1 MGNNYETEED
11 DFYNEENLSTVND
24 IDLSDNS
31 TSETIDNN
39 EIDTE
44 EPQAKTYSLK
54 VDGMESMEVDDVEE
68 PQAKTYSLKVEGMED
83 MTVEGDDDDIL
94 SPEERLHMFADSI
107 LACCIGDKEV
117 KNYAL
122 DKLTT
127 FAKPQIFRDENY
139 VIFTVLFNYRSKL
152 KRINID
158 EEFLKLFLNRNRGI
172 LQKSRSYID
181 INAYGEVDGSVELG
195 YISGVLKHFKR
206 LASME
211 EISIAEFETY
221 FEKYLIEFK
230 AIETEKA
237 YNQASIILTEGMTLG
252 RKKYFG
258 FDDSTNFLNRKIAEI
273 KGLVDMQEGTGFTT
287 AREMLND
294 EKETVKS
301 EKIADWG
308 RLKTLND
315 VYGGIYTGMLYQF
328 IAPPKTGKSKLCAK
342 ETHIAAI
349 EWGTNVSVWA
359 IEGGKEAFLAQLRAI
374 HFDYIYNRNANITEK
389 KFGVS
394 QDAILHDK
402 FPSDELK
409 QLELSSKLDLASNED
424 YGSIDFIDR
433 PFNVETFLEDIDT
446 SIKSN
451 NSKMLVID
459 YLQLIGSS
467 TNMDERK
474 AVATAYKTLLNYCK
488 TNNIAVLSPGQ
499 YKQETM
505 DKLISMKDTS
515 QAEMRTAGGSS
526 SEVIRTPDVIFALWA
541 TTQDITNNTIKI
553 ISMPGRFSKPFP
565 QVDAITDF
573 ESCQFIEVEK

>member
-1 MGNNYETEED
+1 MSDNFVTEED
-11 DFYNEENLSTVND
+11 DFYSNENLSKVEDLDLDKEEKISEENTVEEGSNKED
-24 IDLSDNS
+24 S
-31 TSETIDNN
+31 N
-39 EIDTE
+39 EEVATAED
-44 EPQAKTYSLK
+44 EPQAKTYTLK
-54 VDGMESMEVDDVEE
+54 FDGMEEMV
-68 PQAKTYSLKVEGMED
+68 
-83 MTVEGDDDDIL
+83 VEGDDSDIL
-94 SPEERLHMFADSI
+94 SPEERMRMFADNI
-107 LACCIGDKEV
+107 LSCCLGDKGIR
-117 KNYAL
+117 NYAI
-122 DKLTT
+122 DKLTSV
-127 FAKPQIFRDENY
+127 AKPQLFRDENY
-139 VIFTVLFNYRSKL
+139 VIFTVLFTYRSKL

-172 LQKSRSYID
+172 LQKSRSFID

-206 LASME
+206 LAAME
-211 EISIAEFETY
+211 ELSVVDFETY
-221 FEKYLIEFK
+221 FEKYLVEFK

-258 FDDSTNFLNRKIAEI
+258 FDDSTNFLNRKLAEI

-287 AREMLND
+287 AREMLNE

-301 EKIADWG
+301 EKVADWG
-308 RLKTLND
+308 RLKTLNE
-315 VYGGIYTGMLYQF
+315 VYGGIYTGMFYQF
-328 IAPPKTGKSKLCAK
+328 IAPPKTGKTKLCAR
-342 ETHIAAI
+342 ETHIAAV

-374 HFDYIYNRNANITEK
+374 HFDYIYNRNVNITER

-402 FPSDELK
+402 FPSEELK
-409 QLELSSKLDLASNED
+409 QLELSSKMDFASNQD

-433 PFNVETFLEDIDT
+433 PFNVETFLEDIDI

-459 YLQLIGSS
+459 YLQLISSS
-467 TNMDERK
+467 TGLDERK
-474 AVATAYKTLLNYCK
+474 AVADAYKNLLKYCK

-499 YKQETM
+499 YKQEVM
-505 DKLISMKDTS
+505 DRLVAMKDTS

-541 TTQDITNNTIKI
+541 TTQDIANNSMKI
-553 ISMPGRFSKPFP
+553 LSMPGRFSKPFP
-565 QVDAITDF
+565 QVDVITDL
-573 ESCQFIEVEK
+573 ESCQFIEVGE

>member
-1 MGNNYETEED
+1 MGNNYETDDD
-11 DFYNEENLSTVND
+11 DFYSEDNLSKVND
-24 IDLSDNS
+24 IDLSEEVSSEPIITDN
-31 TSETIDNN
+31 TLE
-39 EIDTE
+39 E
-44 EPQAKTYSLK
+44 EPQ
-54 VDGMESMEVDDVEE
+54 
-68 PQAKTYSLKVEGMED
+68 PKTYSLKVEGMED
-83 MTVEGDDDDIL
+83 MEMEEEPQPKTYSLKIEGMEDMSVEDDNDDIL
-94 SPEERLHMFADSI
+94 SPEERLNMFADSI
-107 LACCIGDKEV
+107 LSCCIGEKGIR
-117 KNYAL
+117 NYAL
-122 DKLTT
+122 DKLLT
-127 FAKPQIFRDENY
+127 FAKPQVFRNENF

-181 INAYGEVDGSVELG
+181 INAYGEIDGSVELG

-211 EISIAEFETY
+211 EISVPEFETC

-237 YNQASIILTEGMTLG
+237 YNQASIILTEGLTLG

-258 FDDSTNFLNRKIAEI
+258 FEDSTNFLNRKIAEI

-287 AREMLND
+287 AREMLNE

-301 EKIADWG
+301 EKVADWG

-315 VYGGIYTGMLYQF
+315 VYGGIYTGMFYQF

-374 HFDYIYNRNANITEK
+374 HFDYIYNRNVGITEK

-394 QDAILHDK
+394 QDVILHDK
-402 FPSDELK
+402 FPNDELK

-451 NSKMLVID
+451 NSRMLVID

-467 TNMDERK
+467 TNIDERK
-474 AVATAYKTLLNYCK
+474 AVADAYKKLLKYCK
-488 TNNIAVLSPGQ
+488 TNNIAVVSPGQ
-499 YKQETM
+499 YKQEAM
-505 DKLISMKDTS
+505 DKLINMKDTS

-565 QVDAITDF
+565 QIDVITDF